1 MIYEHDLNP
10 VAVEFFSLK
19 IYWYSLAYVFGFIF
33 CNYYSKYLVKKK
45 LLKLALPIID
55 DFITWLIVA
64 VLIGGRLGYVI
75 FYNLDFYFKNP
86 VEIFKIWQ
94 GGMSFH
100 GALLGVIL
108 LIIFYSKI
116 KEIKLSELAN
126 LVAYSSPIG
135 IFLGRLAN
143 FVNAELIG
151 RPTDGTWGVLYKPEL
166 FARHPS
172 QIYEAMFEG
181 LVIFLILNFF
191 VRSNIRKKFNGYAL
205 FLILYSF
212 FRFNLEFF
220 REPDSHIGFIINNFS
235 MGQILT
241 LPMFIIGIVFLRNEK
256 KL

>member
-1 MIYEHDLNP
+1 MIYEHNLNP
-10 VAVEFFSLK
+10 IAVEIFSFK

-45 LLKLALPIID
+45 LLQLELSIVD
-55 DFITWLIVA
+55 DFIAWLIVA

-75 FYNLDFYFKNP
+75 FYNFDFYLKNP

-100 GALLGVIL
+100 GALLGVIIS
-108 LIIFYSKI
+108 IILYSKI
-116 KEIKLSELAN
+116 KEIKFTELAN

-166 FARHPS
+166 VARHPS
-172 QIYEAMFEG
+172 QIYEAFLEG

-191 VRSNIRKKFNGYAL
+191 VRSSIRNKFNGFAL
-205 FLILYSF
+205 FLVFYSF
-212 FRFNLEFF
+212 FRFYLEFF
-220 REPDSHIGFIINNFS
+220 REPDSHLGFIINNIS
-235 MGQILT
+235 MGQILSF
-241 LPMFIIGIVFLRNEK
+241 PMFIIGIIFIKNEK

>member
-1 MIYEHDLNP
+1 MIYEHNLNP
-10 VAVEFFSLK
+10 VAIEFFSLK
-19 IYWYSLAYVFGFIF
+19 IHWYSLAYVFGFIF
-33 CNYYSKYLVKKK
+33 CNYYSKFLIKKK
-45 LLKLALPIID
+45 ILNLKLEIID
-55 DFITWLIVA
+55 DLITWLIIAILV
-64 VLIGGRLGYVI
+64 GGRLGYVI
-75 FYNLDFYFKNP
+75 FYNFDFYFKNP

-100 GALLGVIL
+100 GALLGVIF

-116 KEIKLSELAN
+116 KKIKFSQLAN

-151 RPTDGTWGVLYKPEL
+151 RPTDGNWGVLYKTESL
-166 FARHPS
+166 TRHPS
-172 QIYEAMFEG
+172 QIYEAIFEG
-181 LVIFLILNFF
+181 LIIFLILNFF
-191 VRSNIRKKFNGYAL
+191 VRSNLKHKFNGYAL
-205 FLILYSF
+205 FLIFYSF

-220 REPDSHIGFIINNFS
+220 REPDSHLGFIINNIS

-241 LPMFIIGIVFLRNEK
+241 FPMFIIGIVFLKNEK